1 MAALAVAGCD
11 STSSSGGPVPPSQPL
26 PAIKM
31 LSNRAD
37 MISGG
42 DALVEIVF
50 PPVAPSST
58 TTVTASPFH
67 VTVGPPGKPE
77 MAQDV
82 TGQFAA
88 RADGRIIGLV
98 TGLAEGPNVLSVGL
112 GTGHGVFLKIINH
125 NIGGPIFSGP
135 HVTPFTCATPTG
147 AVTSDGTQTAP
158 SGLSGT
164 ASTDGNCNI
173 PSEARLFYRSSAACT
188 PAVAPQ
194 LNPDPVPG
202 TAPPGTCFKPYN
214 PASPPADLAMTTT
227 DTGMMVPFIVRIER
241 GTLNRGIYDIAVLF
255 DPTKDDVKT
264 GWKPTAP
271 QAGWNG
277 KVLYSFGASSGH
289 PRVQLHSEVAWAD
302 AAVTTNDA
310 ALGKGFLVAV
320 NSMTDSLYNDNRVL
334 MTETLMMMKEKIID
348 TYGEVKYVMG
358 NGCSGGSINQLTA
371 ASIFPGLLDGIQPTC
386 TFPDSETTAIE
397 VSDCALLVN
406 FYNSAA
412 WTARL
417 TAESITD
424 PAQINLIKAA
434 VNGHLDQL
442 GCHAWVNSFA
452 NLGHPGLYAPL
463 TVDNTTGK
471 PNPPGA
477 QTNNCAL
484 PNSMVYDPVTNPTG
498 LRCTAQDNAAA
509 IFGTVDG
516 VVKDTKRGQTTVDNT
531 GVQYG
536 LKAFLAGKISA
547 EMFVVLNENVG
558 GVDADD
564 NFTTSAAGA
573 QVPFARSVAD
583 AGALATAYR
592 AGIVGDGAHWAQT
605 PILDIRSWDDQQI
618 HHVWRSFALRARLD
632 AANGNHANHVMWRIP
647 RPFLVAPQSPDPAI
661 AGLTLQSFAMMDKW
675 LTAMKA
681 DSTSTTMPARIAAAR
696 PVAAFDFCAKP
707 IDGTHSSEVTDFAIC
722 DADPALVPHSSPRQ
736 IAGGPVAEN
745 VLKCQLRPLNRADYN
760 PAGLTDDQFNR
771 LKAVFPDGVCD
782 FTKPGVGQQP
792 AVGPLD
798 FSAGPGGVPF
808 ADPPQQQ
815 PF

>member
-1 MAALAVAGCD
+1 
-11 STSSSGGPVPPSQPL
+11 
-26 PAIKM
+26 
-31 LSNRAD
+31 
-37 MISGG
+37 
-42 DALVEIVF
+42 
-50 PPVAPSST
+50 
-58 TTVTASPFH
+58 
-67 VTVGPPGKPE
+67 
-77 MAQDV
+77 
-82 TGQFAA
+82 
-88 RADGRIIGLV
+88 
-98 TGLAEGPNVLSVGL
+98 
-112 GTGHGVFLKIINH
+112 
-125 NIGGPIFSGP
+125 
-135 HVTPFTCATPTG
+135 
-147 AVTSDGTQTAP
+147 
-158 SGLSGT
+158 
-164 ASTDGNCNI
+164 
-173 PSEARLFYRSSAACT
+173 
-188 PAVAPQ
+188 
-194 LNPDPVPG
+194 
-202 TAPPGTCFKPYN
+202 
-214 PASPPADLAMTTT
+214 
-227 DTGMMVPFIVRIER
+227 
-241 GTLNRGIYDIAVLF
+241 
-255 DPTKDDVKT
+255 
-264 GWKPTAP
+264 
-271 QAGWNG
+271 
-277 KVLYSFGASSGH
+277 
-289 PRVQLHSEVAWAD
+289 
-302 AAVTTNDA
+302 
-310 ALGKGFLVAV
+310 
-320 NSMTDSLYNDNRVL
+320 
-334 MTETLMMMKEKIID
+334 
-348 TYGEVKYVMG
+348 
-358 NGCSGGSINQLTA
+358 
-371 ASIFPGLLDGIQPTC
+371 
-386 TFPDSETTAIE
+386 
-397 VSDCALLVN
+397 
-406 FYNSAA
+406 
-412 WTARL
+412 
-417 TAESITD
+417 
-424 PAQINLIKAA
+424 
-434 VNGHLDQL
+434 
-442 GCHAWVNSFA
+442 
-452 NLGHPGLYAPL
+452 
-463 TVDNTTGK
+463 
-471 PNPPGA
+471 
-477 QTNNCAL
+477 
-484 PNSMVYDPVTNPTG
+484 MVYDPVTNPTG

-632 AANGNHANHVMWRIP
+632 AANGNHANHIMWRIP